1 VHYCSQQRGYPGV
14 PLATYTRDD
23 LRREY
28 LNEKSCAPHCTV
40 SCVHQVSIF
49 DSWRAPQHPTPAMPE
64 PGTADELVQIK

>member
-1 VHYCSQQRGYPGV
+1 MHYCSQQRGYPGI
-14 PLATYTRDD
+14 PLADYSRDH

-49 DSWRAPQHPTPAMPE
+49 DSWRAPQHPAPPVQAAQPARP
-64 PGTADELVQIK
+64 LVQIK